1 MKTRFSFFQSSLITF
16 VTRALVTVLGLIL
29 SVLIAR
35 LLGPEGKGLFSL
47 FLTTAIFL
55 RLFSKMGID
64 QANVYHSGLKRFD
77 KRNIGGTSMIF
88 GIIFSLIITG
98 IFCLYTVFFHKMFF
112 PVESLII
119 FMLIPVVVS
128 QSINLFGRFIF
139 LSNDK
144 IIFFNF
150 FSITI
155 AVFPVLFIFFSS
167 IFSNI
172 TINFTIVLFS
182 IGLFLDA
189 IFVFV
194 FIIKEKLINFTLNFK
209 ILKELFKY
217 GYKANIGNIFKNTLL
232 YANIYLI
239 AFLLNPTQVGFY
251 SVAWGLVN
259 KINQIPESIGTIL
272 FQRVAN
278 EKSEMIRDFIIRVYK
293 STIYILSLISIFL
306 FIFIKPL
313 INFLFPGFEQA
324 ITPAKILIPGIVM
337 FGLYIVLSGVFLGR
351 GKVNFYLLN
360 TSIMALLNIFLNVI
374 LIPKFGIKGA
384 AVASTT
390 SLTISNLTGLI
401 YFSKLFKVKIHQ
413 MIFPNNDDFKE
424 LYNNWLQILKV
435 KKRFLYTN
443 NIK

>member
-1 MKTRFSFFQSSLITF
+1 
-16 VTRALVTVLGLIL
+16 
-29 SVLIAR
+29 
-35 LLGPEGKGLFSL
+35 
-47 FLTTAIFL
+47 
-55 RLFSKMGID
+55 
-64 QANVYHSGLKRFD
+64 
-77 KRNIGGTSMIF
+77 
-88 GIIFSLIITG
+88 
-98 IFCLYTVFFHKMFF
+98 
-112 PVESLII
+112 
-119 FMLIPVVVS
+119 
-128 QSINLFGRFIF
+128 
-139 LSNDK
+139 
-144 IIFFNF
+144 
-150 FSITI
+150 
-155 AVFPVLFIFFSS
+155 
-167 IFSNI
+167 
-172 TINFTIVLFS
+172 
-182 IGLFLDA
+182 
-189 IFVFV
+189 
-194 FIIKEKLINFTLNFK
+194 
-209 ILKELFKY
+209 
-217 GYKANIGNIFKNTLL
+217 
-232 YANIYLI
+232 
-239 AFLLNPTQVGFY
+239 LNPTQVGFY